1 MVDWG
6 RAASVSS
13 RWCEVCGGVWSVR
26 VDGFIGLDKP
36 LYVTPHPMTCAKQ
49 SLGRMGAQNDPHRSV
64 ASWAVD
70 SGVWPSQNA
79 KMKPHVFALFQAI
92 TCISVA
98 SVLSTT
104 NVIVYL
110 LIRSV
115 RFE

>member
-13 RWCEVCGGVWSVR
+13 RGREVCGGVWSVR

-79 KMKPHVFALFQAI
+79 KNET
-92 TCISVA
+92 TCFCSFSSYHISVA